1 MPDVPAHSCLYFGT
15 FNPVHSGH
23 LMIAQAALRQFADK
37 LGLECIVFIPAGN
50 PPHRH
55 HEADLLEARHRFN
68 MVKLAT
74 ASNPAF
80 QVSDIELKSA
90 QHKDHKTYTI
100 HTLRQLIQQ
109 GKVQAPVPMII
120 GSDALANLASWREPE
135 ALIESVCFLQ
145 APRPGTPG
153 VESIQI
159 QGRAVHLN
167 TRFIVMPMLSISS
180 SWVREMLQG
189 PDATGKPP
197 DETLR
202 YFLPEPVRRYIQDNA
217 LYR

>member
-1 MPDVPAHSCLYFGT
+1 MPDVPAQSCLYFGT

-23 LMIAQAALRQFADK
+23 LMIAQAALHQFSDK
-37 LGLECIVFIPAGN
+37 LGLERIVFIPAGN

-55 HEADLLEARHRFN
+55 HESDLLEARHRCN

-74 ASNPAF
+74 ASHPAF
-80 QVSDIELKSA
+80 RVSDIELKSA
-90 QHKDHKTYTI
+90 QAEARKTYTI
-100 HTLRQLIQQ
+100 DTLRQLIQQ
-109 GKVQAPVPMII
+109 GSVQAPVPMII
-120 GSDALANLASWREPE
+120 GSDALAKLASWREPE

-153 VESIQI
+153 VDSIQI
-159 QGRAVHLN
+159 DGRTVRLN
-167 TRFIVMPMLSISS
+167 TRLIVMPMLSISS
-180 SWVREMLQG
+180 SWVREILQEQYSAG
-189 PDATGKPP
+189 VPAS
-197 DETLR
+197 EALR